1 MSTSKNGRV
10 VLVTGGGRG
19 IGHFVA
25 LAFAAQGNRVVVNDV
40 PEVGTSDTVDAINA
54 AGGTALGLLTDISDQ
69 AHVRK
74 MFDEVKSELGP
85 VGVVVNN
92 AAYYDFI
99 NPTKQSI
106 QSFERTFAVDVT
118 GTFHTTQAAVPH
130 MQALGGGVVI
140 NIASLNAYVTIPQNA
155 AYSAAKA
162 AVVGLTRAFALELG
176 PLGIRVVSVSPGFTE
191 TPAVKLYLDALN
203 EEKRKSEMGTYYERI
218 PLGRLAKPQE
228 IADAC
233 VFLASER
240 ASFITGT
247 DLLVD
252 GGMFALNKAF
262 SYNP

>member
-1 MSTSKNGRV
+1 VTTSTKGRV

-19 IGHFVA
+19 IGHSIA
-25 LAFAAQGNRVVVNDV
+25 LAFAAEGDSVIVNDV
-40 PEVGTSDTVDAINA
+40 PDVGASDTVSAIKA
-54 AGGTALGLLTDISDQ
+54 AGGKAIGVMTDISDQ
-69 AHVRK
+69 SQVQA
-74 MFDEVKSELGP
+74 MFEKVKNEVGP

-99 NPTKQSI
+99 NPTKQSVK
-106 QSFERTFAVDVT
+106 SFEQTFSVDVT
-118 GTFHTTQAAVPH
+118 GTFHTIQAAVPH
-130 MQALGGGVVI
+130 MKALGGGVVV
-140 NIASLNAYVTIPQNA
+140 NIASVNAYVTIPQNA

-176 PLGIRVVSVSPGFTE
+176 PLGIRVVSVSPGFTA
-191 TPAVKLYLDALN
+191 TPAVNLYLDSLS
-203 EEKRKSEMGTYYERI
+203 EEARKLEMGTYYDRL
-218 PLGRLAKPQE
+218 PLGRLAKPEE

-252 GGMFALNKAF
+252 GGMFALNKVF